1 MKPYAPACRTAWH
14 PMGRRCCGWQIVLAL
29 LWAVLCL
36 PTLQAGAQSRPARIG
51 FIGGGSGFGQLPP
64 HAAFLQGMKD
74 QGLVQGRDFVV
85 EFRSTGGDPA
95 RRAALAEE
103 LVRLPVDT
111 FLVGVC
117 GMELDLVRRL
127 TATIPIVVMTCNEDM
142 VESGLVKSLNRPGG
156 NITGQSKFAPQL
168 AAKRLEL
175 LREVLPTARRVAV
188 LWNPDYSAFTQ
199 DWREL
204 RAAATQLGFTLEPVE
219 FRRTSEL
226 DAAFATIERLRP
238 DALMTFSDAST
249 YVSSNQLA
257 ERAMAARLPS
267 VFAFREIADAGG
279 LMSYGPSIPGMA
291 RHAASYFARILRG
304 AAPGDL
310 PIEMPT
316 RFEMVINQKAAKALG
331 IKIPQVVLLRADE
344 VIE

>member
-1 MKPYAPACRTAWH
+1 MKTRVSRSGASQREL
-14 PMGRRCCGWQIVLAL
+14 GGVCCSWFIALAL
-29 LWAVLCL
+29 LCVILSM
-36 PTLQAGAQSRPARIG
+36 PTQPAQAQVRPARIG
-51 FIGGGSGFGQLPP
+51 FIGGSTDFGQLPP
-64 HAAFLQGMKD
+64 HRAFLQGMKD
-74 QGLVQGRDFVV
+74 QGLVHGGDFVI
-85 EFRSTGGDPA
+85 EFRGTGGDPA
-95 RRAALAEE
+95 RRAPLAQE
-103 LVRLPVDT
+103 LVRLPVDI

-117 GMELDLVRRL
+117 GKELDLIRSL

-142 VESGLVKSLNRPGG
+142 VESGLVKSLSHPGG
-156 NITGQSKFAPQL
+156 NVTGQSKFAPLL

-175 LREVLPTARRVAV
+175 LGEVLPTARRVAV

-204 RAAATQLGFTLEPVE
+204 RVAATKLGFTREPVE
-219 FRRTSEL
+219 FRRASEL
-226 DAAFATIERLRP
+226 DAAFAAIERLRP

-249 YVSSNQLA
+249 YISSKQLA
-257 ERAMAARLPS
+257 ERAVTARLPS
-267 VFAFREIADAGG
+267 VFAFREIPDAGG
-279 LMSYGPSIPGMA
+279 LMSYGPSITGMA
-291 RHAASYFARILRG
+291 RQVASYVARILRG

-331 IKIPQVVLLRADE
+331 IKIPPTVLLRADE

>member
-1 MKPYAPACRTAWH
+1 MLR
-14 PMGRRCCGWQIVLAL
+14 GWSLAVAL
-29 LWAVLCL
+29 LCAILSLLVQ
-36 PTLQAGAQSRPARIG
+36 PAYAQARPARIG
-51 FIGGGSGFGQLPP
+51 FIGGGSAFGQLPT
-64 HAAFLQGMKD
+64 HVAFLQGMRD

-85 EFRSTGGDPA
+85 EFRTGDPA
-95 RRAALAEE
+95 RRGALVEE
-103 LVRLPVDT
+103 LLRLPVDF

-117 GMELDLVRRL
+117 GNELNLIRSL

-142 VESGLVKSLNRPGG
+142 VESGVVKSLSHPGG
-156 NITGQSKFAPQL
+156 NVTGQSKFAPQL

-175 LREVLPTARRVAV
+175 LREVLPSARRVAV

-204 RAAATQLGFTLEPVE
+204 RVAASKLGFALEPVE
-219 FRRTSEL
+219 FRRSAEL
-226 DAAFATIERLRP
+226 DAAFATIVRLRP
-238 DALMTFSDAST
+238 DAMMTFSDAST
-249 YVSSNQLA
+249 YVASKQLA
-257 ERAMAARLPS
+257 ERAVAARLPS
-267 VFAFREIADAGG
+267 VFAFREIPDAGG
-279 LMSYGPSIPGMA
+279 LMSYGPSITGMA
-291 RHAASYFARILRG
+291 RQVASYFARILRG

-331 IKIPQVVLLRADE
+331 IRIPPTVLLRADE